1 MNIPGLDLDKIVE
14 NIVNLK
20 HSDMLNEI
28 EDEDERDAK
37 RNELVNYYSTGDVV
51 ADMKRQMNN
60 ISNGVELV
68 TEVITTLQSAVPA
81 MPILGTV
88 PQVIVTGAAAGAP
101 NPAWGKLFSAAVK
114 PGMLATCGLAQYVLN
129 KVLDSCEQIN
139 FDPPGVVTGLQAQLD
154 AVKNQISAL

>member
-1 MNIPGLDLDKIVE
+1 MNIPGLELDKMVE

-28 EDEDERDAK
+28 EDKDERDAK
-37 RNELVNYYSTGDVV
+37 RKELVDYYSSGDVA

-60 ISNGVELV
+60 ISNGVELI

-81 MPILGTV
+81 MPIPGTV

-101 NPAWGKLFSAAVK
+101 NPIWGKLFSAAVK

>member
-20 HSDMLNEI
+20 HSDMLNGI
-28 EDEDERDAK
+28 GDKDERDAK
-37 RNELVNYYSTGDVV
+37 RKELVDYYSTGDVV
-51 ADMKRQMNN
+51 ADIKRQMNN
-60 ISNGVELV
+60 VSTGVELI

-81 MPILGTV
+81 MPIPGTV
-88 PQVIVTGAAAGAP
+88 PQVIVTGAASGVP

-154 AVKNQISAL
+154 DVKNQISVL

>member
-20 HSDMLNEI
+20 HSDMLNRI
-28 EDEDERDAK
+28 EDKDERDAK
-37 RNELVNYYSTGDVV
+37 RKELVDYYSTGDVV
-51 ADMKRQMNN
+51 ADIKRQMNN
-60 ISNGVELV
+60 VSTGVELI

-81 MPILGTV
+81 MPIPGTV
-88 PQVIVTGAAAGAP
+88 PQVIVTGAASGVP

-154 AVKNQISAL
+154 DVKNQISVL

>member
-1 MNIPGLDLDKIVE
+1 MNIPGLELDKIVE

-20 HSDMLNEI
+20 HSDMLNKI
-28 EDEDERDAK
+28 EDKDERAAK
-37 RNELVNYYSTGDVV
+37 RQELVDYYSTGDVA

-60 ISNGVELV
+60 ISDGAELI
-68 TEVITTLQSAVPA
+68 TEVITTLQSAIPA
-81 MPILGTV
+81 MPIPGTV
-88 PQVIVTGAAAGAP
+88 PQVIVTGAATGVP

-114 PGMLATCGLAQYVLN
+114 PGMLATCGLAQYVFN
-129 KVLDSCEQIN
+129 KVIDSCQQIN